1 MTQSTRPFTPL
12 PGSKIGELTAN
23 FDNRAR
29 PDGGGAARRP
39 DADGS
44 RPGELTIGSR
54 ALALGTA
61 VALTLGLSGCAAAE
75 QPRESLQSEDRED
88 NDEQLRRLPAFRA
101 LDTDDD
107 GHISAEEIE
116 AASESLASLDDNG
129 DGRLSGD
136 ELQPRPRLMFG
147 SPANL
152 PEGTRVITLNADG
165 DDSIEVASL
174 PPELRSLLSPADADG
189 DGTASAAELLAAM
202 MAAQGG
208 EPRGEQENAEGRE
221 VPAPG
226 TGHDDESP
234 QVPIPLMATFD
245 TDLDGTVSET
255 EIESA
260 AQSLRKRDRDGDG
273 RISPNEFR
281 PD

>member
-1 MTQSTRPFTPL
+1 MTQSIRPFTPL

-29 PDGGGAARRP
+29 TDGGEAALR
-39 DADGS
+39 
-44 RPGELTIGSR
+44 LSR
-54 ALALGTA
+54 ALALGTV

-88 NDEQLRRLPAFRA
+88 NDEQPGRQPAFRA
-101 LDTDDD
+101 LDADDD
-107 GHISAEEIE
+107 GYISAEEIE
-116 AASESLASLDDNG
+116 AAPESLASLDDNG

-136 ELQPRPRLMFG
+136 ELQPRRPRLMFG

-165 DDSIEVASL
+165 DDPIEVADL

-189 DGTASAAELLAAM
+189 DGRASAAELLAAM
-202 MAAQGG
+202 MAAQGA

-226 TGHDDESP
+226 TGHDGESP
-234 QVPIPLMATFD
+234 QAPIPLMATFD
-245 TDLDGTVSET
+245 TDQDGTVSET

-260 AQSLRKRDRDGDG
+260 AQSLRKRDSDGDG